1 MSFPR
6 KEATAFLVPQ
16 SWLTSLFVRHWCNFC
31 SFVCSTSQKT
41 FHFQLSSAFFR
52 WWCWR
57 KVLPSYL
64 WRKTFRLQFRL
75 TQWEKSNKEQRVFS
89 FNIALKKQINTTGRK
104 FWIKYCAQNEKS
116 IFLQARLSKYQ
127 PRLQV
132 FNLKSK
138 WRKLQEKLLRLNIAP
153 KTKNQYSCRRGW

>member
-64 WRKTFRLQFRL
+64 WRKTFRLQFTL
-75 TQWEKSNKEQRVFS
+75 TQWRKATNCRECFHSILRWKDKSTKLE
-89 FNIALKKQINTTGRK
+89 GK
-104 FWIKYCAQNEKS
+104 FWIKDCAQNEKS